1 MDNAQMCSSLPSL
14 GLLHCYWEYIYS
26 YYYSLGC
33 LVFATLQ
40 YYHLSVLFCKSLYC
54 YAIMVKFESHV
65 LSFIKLA
72 CPALDQSEKVFETSE
87 MTSQKHHLGKV
98 FFFFFSLWFKSDHL
112 DCNTLT
118 HNREQKIFPI
128 EVSLRT
134 YTKPRGGQGVIIRGY
149 PLFWIFVKKQWNY
162 QRSFNWGN
170 DPQFF
175 FLIWHPPLILTCIDV
190 CLKGAW
196 VGIALC
202 YVNDSPSKDN

>member
-1 MDNAQMCSSLPSL
+1 MFS
-14 GLLHCYWEYIYS
+14 
-26 YYYSLGC
+26 
-33 LVFATLQ
+33 
-40 YYHLSVLFCKSLYC
+40 FCHI
-54 YAIMVKFESHV
+54 AV
-65 LSFIKLA
+65 LSLKCLILQVLVLLCNHGEIWVPCFIIHQTCMPSSRSIWKSFWNIWN
-72 CPALDQSEKVFETSE
+72 DQPEAPPWESF
-87 MTSQKHHLGKV
+87 L
-98 FFFFFSLWFKSDHL
+98 FLFSLWFKSDHL

-134 YTKPRGGQGVIIRGY
+134 CTKPRGGQGVIIRGY

-162 QRSFNWGN
+162 QHSFNLED

-175 FLIWHPPLILTCIDV
+175 FLILHPPLILTCIGV
-190 CLKGAW
+190 CSKGAW

>member
-1 MDNAQMCSSLPSL
+1 MFSFCHIAVLPLKCLILQVLALLCNHGEIWVPCFIIHQTCMPSSRSIWKSFWNIWNDQPEAPP
-14 GLLHCYWEYIYS
+14 WES
-26 YYYSLGC
+26 FLFLFFT
-33 LVFATLQ
+33 LVQVRSFRLQ
-40 YYHLSVLFCKSLYC
+40 YFD
-54 YAIMVKFESHV
+54 
-65 LSFIKLA
+65 
-72 CPALDQSEKVFETSE
+72 PQSWTENFPNW
-87 MTSQKHHLGKV
+87 SQLENIHK
-98 FFFFFSLWFKSDHL
+98 
-112 DCNTLT
+112 
-118 HNREQKIFPI
+118 
-128 EVSLRT
+128 
-134 YTKPRGGQGVIIRGY
+134 TKGVQGVIIWGY